1 MKGTLAYSHAILAPA
16 TTTGVASDSFATVLG
31 ILCLWAAVGLVL
43 TGTLVALGFGQELTQ
58 ALAMA
63 G

>member
-1 MKGTLAYSHAILAPA
+1 MKGTLAYSHATLTPA
-16 TTTGVASDSFATVLG
+16 TIPGVASESFATVIS
-31 ILCLWAAVGLVL
+31 ILCLWAAVGLAL
-43 TGTLVALGFGQELTQ
+43 TGTLVALGFGEELTQ